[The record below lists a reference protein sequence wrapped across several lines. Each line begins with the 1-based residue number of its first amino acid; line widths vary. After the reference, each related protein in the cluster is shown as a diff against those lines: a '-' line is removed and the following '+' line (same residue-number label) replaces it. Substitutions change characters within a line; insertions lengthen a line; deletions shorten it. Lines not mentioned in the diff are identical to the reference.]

1 MKAAAFIR
9 KLHKW
14 VFLLISVQALLWA
27 LSGFYMVVVDLDFI
41 HGDHLVKNQR
51 EPLPAVTPVA
61 AESVLAGFGRVDSVS
76 LRAIQGRPYY
86 LVRADGSSYRFDAGT
101 GTPVAEL
108 DAQAAKALARYYYN
122 GDALPRRTQLITE
135 NPPQEIPARILPVW
149 RVDFADRYGTSL
161 YIDPVSAQ
169 LVTRRHDY
177 WRLFDFLWMLHI
189 MDYEAREDVH
199 NNLLR
204 FVALLTFAGTATGFA
219 LLYFRFRPRRPRR
232 KLQEVGA

>member
-1 MKAAAFIR
+1 MRTAGFLR

-14 VFLLISVQALLWA
+14 LFLLVGLQALLWA

-41 HGDHLVKNQR
+41 HGDHLVRNQR

-61 AESVLAGFGRVDSVS
+61 AETVLVDFGRVDSVS

-101 GTPVAEL
+101 GAPVAAL
-108 DAQAAKALARYYYN
+108 DARAAKALARYYYN
-122 GDALPRRTQLITE
+122 GDALPRRAQLIKE
-135 NPPQEIPARILPVW
+135 HPPQEIPARILPVW
-149 RVDFADRYGTSL
+149 RVDFEDRYGTSL

-189 MDYEAREDVH
+189 MDYEARADVH

-204 FVALLTFAGTATGFA
+204 FVALLVFVGTSSGIA

-232 KLQEVGA
+232 KRQEVGA